1 MIIHLEKTM
10 KATTLILASTLTATA
25 AILGACSDNWKV
37 NRHDP
42 KTEIDIDYRF
52 NDIDAAGT
60 AQELLTQVLSHP
72 WIGNWTRDH
81 GGKQP
86 IVFIGTVKNDTQ
98 DYNVDPELFTSAI
111 VAEFINSGRVRVKTA
126 RDARQELR
134 DERLDTKYNDPA
146 TVKAVAK
153 ELNADFAFTGNVKQ
167 ILQRTNDGDKV
178 LNVYQINDPGGQSPS
193 SVKARPTGLF
203 PIPPSPC
210 PSPDTA

>member
-37 NRHDP
+37 KRHDP
-42 KTEIDIDYRF
+42 NTEIDLDYRF
-52 NDIDAAGT
+52 NDVDARGT
-60 AQELLTQVLSHP
+60 AQALITQVLSHP

-86 IVFIGTVKNDTQ
+86 IVFVGTVRNDTQ
-98 DYNVDPELFTSAI
+98 DYNVDPELFTNAI
-111 VAEFINSGRVRVKTA
+111 VAEFINSGRVRVKSA

-153 ELNADFAFTGNVKQ
+153 ELNADFALTGNVKQ
-167 ILQRTNDGDKV
+167 IVQRTNDGDK
-178 LNVYQINDPGGQSPS
+178 LMNYYQINCEVTD
-193 SVKARPTGLF
+193 VE
-203 PIPPSPC
+203 
-210 PSPDTA
+210 TAEIVWQGKPVEIKKTATK